1 MSFHIG
7 IGSWADPEYKKLLV
21 APGVPAKE
29 RLKAY
34 AAWFDHVEVNSSY
47 HHIPS
52 AKQVAG
58 WIEQTPPTFTFD
70 LKLNKLLCQ
79 NPQLAATDEALMNST
94 LEGARPLIEAQRLGC
109 FLLVL
114 PPSFTPAKRRL
125 EELDALVAQL
135 EPQPIAVELRHKAWV
150 TGDQREK
157 TFEYYRARRL
167 VWVSVDM
174 PQIPGATLMPPTD
187 EATRDDIAYLR
198 LHGRN
203 PRYTE
208 LNTAEE
214 KHTYAYPDAEID
226 ELAQRATALAGK
238 AKHVHLIANNH
249 AEDFAPKAALALQR
263 LLRPERGGP
272 PNQVDL
278 VLE

>member
-1 MSFHIG
+1 MAFYIG
-7 IGSWADPEYKKLLV
+7 TGSWADPEYKKLLV

-58 WIEQTPPTFTFD
+58 WIEQTPAGFTFD
-70 LKLNKLLCQ
+70 LKLHEFFCQ
-79 NPQLAATDEALMNST
+79 DPQRSASNATLMNST
-94 LEGARPLIEAQRLGC
+94 LQGARPLIEAQRLGC

-114 PPSFTPAKRRL
+114 PPRFTPAKRRL
-125 EELDALVAQL
+125 EELDALAPQL
-135 EPQPIAVELRHKAWV
+135 EPYPLAVELRHDAWV
-150 TGDQREK
+150 SADQRAK
-157 TFEYYRARRL
+157 TFEYYRAHRL

-187 EATRDDIAYLR
+187 EVTRDDIAYLR

-208 LNTAEE
+208 AKSAEE
-214 KHTYAYPDAEID
+214 KHTYAYSDAEIA
-226 ELAQRATALAGK
+226 ELAQRATALAQK
-238 AKHVHLIANNH
+238 AKHVRLIANNH
-249 AEDFAPKAALALQR
+249 AEDFAPKTALALQH
-263 LLRPERGGP
+263 LLRPERLDP
-272 PNQVDL
+272 PGQEDL
-278 VLE
+278 PLS